1 MFDIYYRDIIECIKA
16 LFGDPNFADVLVF
29 VPEHHYADE
38 DETIRLYHEM
48 HTGKWWWNSQ
58 KHLDRERPGATII
71 PVIIS
76 LDKTQVTMFRNKT
89 AYPVYMTI
97 GNIPKDIRRK
107 PSRQAHVLLAYLPTT
122 RLEHVTNKAARR
134 WMLANL
140 YHACVGRVLAPLAA
154 AGINGINMQSGN
166 GIMCRGHPLF
176 ACLAGDYP
184 EQVLATTVKTTQCPK
199 CDVPSDELGLATGVA
214 NWQPQDLGAVL
225 DALCTL
231 DQGGLAFVRAC
242 ADAGIK
248 PIVHPF

>member
-122 RLEHVTNKAARR
+122 RLEHVTNKAAR
-134 WMLANL
+134 
-140 YHACVGRVLAPLAA
+140 
-154 AGINGINMQSGN
+154 
-166 GIMCRGHPLF
+166 
-176 ACLAGDYP
+176 
-184 EQVLATTVKTTQCPK
+184 
-199 CDVPSDELGLATGVA
+199 
-214 NWQPQDLGAVL
+214 
-225 DALCTL
+225 
-231 DQGGLAFVRAC
+231 
-242 ADAGIK
+242 
-248 PIVHPF
+248 